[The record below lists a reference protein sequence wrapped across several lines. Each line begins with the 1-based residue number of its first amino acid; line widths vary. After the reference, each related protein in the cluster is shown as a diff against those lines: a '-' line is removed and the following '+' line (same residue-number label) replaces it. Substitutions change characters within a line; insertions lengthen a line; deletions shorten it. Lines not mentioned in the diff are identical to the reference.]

1 MGLDGGAGQNEE
13 GLCERSPRET
23 AGGVGSRNP
32 HDMGALA
39 ALQGAGPVGLGGA
52 GGRQAV
58 EAGRHP

>member
-13 GLCERSPRET
+13 DLCERSPRET

-32 HDMGALA
+32 NDMAALV
-39 ALQGAGPVGLGGA
+39 ALQGASPVALGGA

-58 EAGRHP
+58 EAGRHH